1 MHCNTENKSVHH
13 IEGGWPKDVNIQ
25 EQDQV
30 TRYRKK
36 MEKDEAYLH
45 SLQRLI
51 QELENVIQQSNAIDI
66 HRSYFQQK
74 TDDFDERFQVKTV
87 NLYR

>member
-1 MHCNTENKSVHH
+1 MHHSTENKSIHH

-36 MEKDEAYLH
+36 MEKDEMYLH

-51 QELENVIQQSNAIDI
+51 QDLEKVIQQNNAIDI
-66 HRSYFQQK
+66 HRGYFQHK
-74 TDDFDERFQVKTV
+74 TDDFDDRFQVKTV
-87 NLYR
+87 NLYT